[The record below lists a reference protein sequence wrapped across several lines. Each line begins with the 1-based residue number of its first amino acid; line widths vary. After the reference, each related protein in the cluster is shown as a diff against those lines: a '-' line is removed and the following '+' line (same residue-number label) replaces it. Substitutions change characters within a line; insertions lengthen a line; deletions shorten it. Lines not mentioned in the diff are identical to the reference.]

1 MCKVSNFEMSI
12 IEIDRKTCNKC
23 GICALE
29 CPRRIIVLPEGGFPQ
44 VVAELEATCNACGHC
59 VAVCP
64 KGSLSHRD
72 SPLESSPKMEK
83 GLIITPA
90 QVEQLLK
97 GRRSARVFKDKPVP
111 RETISRLIDIARY
124 APTGHN
130 LQEVEWLVIDD
141 KKELARIEEM
151 GIEWLEWVIKNLPK
165 VAADSNLE
173 EKLERQRLKHDAFL
187 RGAPV
192 LIVAHADKSGLASL
206 AGIDSANAL
215 SYLELAANSLGLGAC
230 WAGYVYIMANTFP
243 PVQKAMALP
252 EDHAAYGCMML
263 GYNKF
268 RYYRIPCRKAPGIVW
283 R

>member
-1 MCKVSNFEMSI
+1 MPI
-12 IEIDRKTCNKC
+12 IAIDQKTCNKC

-29 CPRRIIVLPEGGFPQ
+29 CPRRIIILPDGGFPQ
-44 VVAELEATCNACGHC
+44 VIAELESTCNVCGHC

-64 KGSLSHRD
+64 KGSLSHCD
-72 SPLESSPKMEK
+72 SPLESSPRMEK
-83 GLIITPA
+83 GLIVTPE

-97 GRRSARVFKDKPVP
+97 GRRSARVFKDRPVS
-111 RETISRLIDIARY
+111 RQIITRLIEDARY

-141 KKELARIEEM
+141 KKELERIEEL
-151 GIEWLEWVIKNLPK
+151 GIEWLEWVIKNLPQ
-165 VAADSNLE
+165 VAADSNMQ
-173 EKLERQRLKHDAFL
+173 EKLERQKLKRDAFL

-192 LIVAHADKSGLASL
+192 LIVAHANKNILASL

-215 SYLELAANSLGLGAC
+215 SHLDLAANSLGLATC

-243 PVQKAMALP
+243 PVTAALALP

-268 RYYRIPCRKAPGIVW
+268 KYYRIPCRKAPRITW

>member
-1 MCKVSNFEMSI
+1 MRFCALVMSI
-12 IEIDRKTCNKC
+12 IEIDPKTCNKC

-29 CPRRIIVLPEGGFPQ
+29 CPRRIITIPEGGLPQ
-44 VVAELEATCNACGHC
+44 IAASAEASCNVCGHC

-64 KGSLSHRD
+64 KGSLSHCD
-72 SPLESSPKMEK
+72 SPLESSPSMEK
-83 GLIITPA
+83 GLIVTPE

-97 GRRSARVFKDKPVP
+97 GRRSARVFKDRPVS
-111 RETISRLIDIARY
+111 RQIITRLIEDARY

-141 KKELARIEEM
+141 KKELERIEEL
-151 GIEWLEWVIKNLPK
+151 GIEWLEWVIKNLPQ
-165 VAADSNLE
+165 VAADSNMQ
-173 EKLERQRLKHDAFL
+173 EKLERQKLKRDAFL

-192 LIVAHADKSGLASL
+192 LIVAHANKNSLASL

-215 SYLELAANSLGLGAC
+215 SYLDLAANSLGLATC

-243 PVQKAMALP
+243 PVTAALALP

-268 RYYRIPCRKAPGIVW
+268 KYYRIPCRKAPRITW

>member
-1 MCKVSNFEMSI
+1 MSI
-12 IEIDRKTCNKC
+12 IEIDRETCNKC

-29 CPRRIIVLPEGGFPQ
+29 CPRRIIVLPEEGFPQ
-44 VVAELEATCNACGHC
+44 TLAFAEATCNTCGHC

-64 KGSLSHRD
+64 SGSLSHRD
-72 SPLESSPKMEK
+72 SPLEASPKIDKSLVVNPE
-83 GLIITPA
+83 

-97 GRRSARVFKDKPVP
+97 GRRSARVFRNKPVS
-111 RETISRLIDIARY
+111 REIITRLIDIARY

-141 KKELARIEEM
+141 KKELARIEEL
-151 GIEWLEWVIKNLPK
+151 GIDWLQWVIKNLPQ
-165 VAADSNLE
+165 VAASSNMQ
-173 EKLERQRLKHDAFL
+173 EKLERQKLKHDAFL

-192 LIVAHADKSGLASL
+192 LIVAHARKESLASL

-215 SYLELAANSLGLGAC
+215 SYLDLAANGLGLATC
-230 WAGYVYIMANTFP
+230 WAGYVYFMANTFP
-243 PVQKAMALP
+243 PVKEALALP
-252 EDHAAYGCMML
+252 EDHAAYGCLML

-268 RYYRIPCRKAPGIVW
+268 KYHRIPCRRAPKITW

>member
-1 MCKVSNFEMSI
+1 MSI
-12 IEIDRKTCNKC
+12 IEIDRETCNKC

-29 CPRRIIVLPEGGFPQ
+29 CPRRIIVLPEEGFPQ
-44 VVAELEATCNACGHC
+44 TLAFAEATCNTCGHC

-64 KGSLSHRD
+64 SGSLSHRD
-72 SPLESSPKMEK
+72 SPLEASPKVDKSLVVNPE
-83 GLIITPA
+83 

-97 GRRSARVFKDKPVP
+97 GRRSARVFRNKPVS
-111 RETISRLIDIARY
+111 REIITRLIDIARY

-141 KKELARIEEM
+141 KKELARIEEL
-151 GIEWLEWVIKNLPK
+151 GIDWLQWVIKNLPQ
-165 VAADSNLE
+165 VAASSNMQ
-173 EKLERQRLKHDAFL
+173 EKLERQKLKHDAFL

-192 LIVAHADKSGLASL
+192 LIVAHARKESLASL

-215 SYLELAANSLGLGAC
+215 SYLDLAANGLGLATC
-230 WAGYVYIMANTFP
+230 WAGYVYFMANTFP
-243 PVQKAMALP
+243 PVKEALALP
-252 EDHAAYGCMML
+252 EDHAAYGCLML

-268 RYYRIPCRKAPGIVW
+268 KYHRIPCRRAPKITW